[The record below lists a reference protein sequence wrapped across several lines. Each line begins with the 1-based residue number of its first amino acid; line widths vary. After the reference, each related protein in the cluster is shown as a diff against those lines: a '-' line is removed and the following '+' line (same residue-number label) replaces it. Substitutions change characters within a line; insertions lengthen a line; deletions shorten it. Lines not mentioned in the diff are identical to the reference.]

1 MDQFPASA
9 RLVVL
14 FIKAVLILAASSSVG
29 GLVTNGDPSWKE
41 SGRRR
46 KIASTLQTSPSFLF
60 TTSPT
65 DIEVRHTED
74 DIIRT
79 RKLLQTTG
87 QLPTCE
93 MNMLYSVVATTNLDY
108 KASVTLFN
116 NRELGSNWQLVYRYK
131 DYTKMTLANATGAT
145 VLTNGSLSGAPVRLV
160 DSYTLDSTG
169 IPAGGNYTFSL
180 TTELASPITSG
191 NESLLLTNV
200 SLNGLLCSQVDPAD
214 DAQLLPYSGCSSA
227 LSFFSSFS
235 GGGVGSGAANDACN
249 AAFCCGYILKELDTP
264 PVMPA
269 PAPEAEIVPAPLL
282 PLPPPETEDS
292 SKSGSTGSTLPP
304 VVEDPSAGVV
314 LPPIDG
320 GSDDGGSGGDNNN
333 NSPNNNSPNKNA
345 NNKNNND
352 NNNNSPDNSMKED
365 PSSSDDSSDNIG
377 ALLGGVIS
385 AAIILAAAVVGTA
398 WWIQNRRRRI
408 HDQQHLAEVNGQQKP
423 SNAAAATGAH
433 RLNSRIIRADINV
446 TAATNGG
453 NNNNNNSNTN
463 NNFGRRG
470 SLTSSTLSGGG
481 TRNTLTMQRVTS
493 VAGLISSS
501 NTVGNGSGGGTSSNG
516 TSALD
521 SSGGSVASSVASIEE
536 NELPQEVSLFEQ
548 LGAGAFGTVY
558 RGQWGG
564 KEVAVKV
571 LQTACASSSKELAS
585 FRQEVS
591 VLSRLRHPNIIAFL
605 AACTVA
611 PDICIIEELAEGG
624 SLHAKIHGAKG
635 RRRCC
640 PLPLRNLLAIARDIA
655 EAMVY
660 LHPKIVHRDLKSQ
673 NVLLDSF
680 GRAKVCD
687 FGIAKF
693 KDRTFVST
701 VNGQAGTPCYMA
713 PELFD
718 GAQVTEKVDV
728 YSFSILLWE
737 MLTGQVPWS
746 NVPSP
751 MQIIYYVGVLGQ
763 RMEIPEN
770 CLPSL
775 KELIEM
781 CWAESPTARPSF
793 KRILEKIKEIQEE
806 VEVNGYAELVMAAPQ
821 SDPAAGHGGDGSGSE
836 EGSQLSSTTSRG
848 ENISISSF
856 GSFALHSYASSETTV
871 TTIGG
876 GSTEVAAVAPT
887 AAGGG
892 ILSAEQDNLVTGG
905 SLA

>member
-1 MDQFPASA
+1 MHWA
-9 RLVVL
+9 
-14 FIKAVLILAASSSVG
+14 KKNKKKTLIACISSS
-29 GLVTNGDPSWKE
+29 
-41 SGRRR
+41 
-46 KIASTLQTSPSFLF
+46 SFCF
-60 TTSPT
+60 TTT
-65 DIEVRHTED
+65 DYQPLLYSLSLLNHLYADFEVRHTKD

-131 DYTKMTLANATGAT
+131 DYSKMTLESATGAT
-145 VLTNGSLSGAPVRLV
+145 ALTKGSLSGAPVRLV

-169 IPAGGNYTFSL
+169 IPAGGNHTFSL
-180 TTELASPITSG
+180 TTKFASPISSG

-200 SLNGLLCSQVDPAD
+200 SLNGLLCSQVVPAD
-214 DAQLLPYSGCSSA
+214 NDEQLPYSSCSSA

-235 GGGVGSGAANDACN
+235 GGVVGSGSANDACN
-249 AAFCCGYILKELDTP
+249 AAFCCGYILKELDAP
-264 PVMPA
+264 PVTPA
-269 PAPEAEIVPAPLL
+269 PAPEPEIEPAPLL
-282 PLPPPETEDS
+282 PLPPPEMEDS
-292 SKSGSTGSTLPP
+292 IDSDISGDILPP
-304 VVEDPSAGVV
+304 VVEVPSDGVV

-320 GSDDGGSGGDNNN
+320 GNDGSSGGGN
-333 NSPNNNSPNKNA
+333 
-345 NNKNNND
+345 NNKN
-352 NNNNSPDNSMKED
+352 SPDKTLKED
-365 PSSSDDSSDNIG
+365 PSTSDDSSADNIS

-385 AAIILAAAVVGTA
+385 AAIILVAAVVGSA
-398 WWIQNRRRRI
+398 WWIQNRRRQV
-408 HDQQHLAEVNGQQKP
+408 HDQQHLAAVHEQKP
-423 SNAAAATGAH
+423 SDAAAAGAG
-433 RLNSRIIRADINV
+433 RIIKADINV
-446 TAATNGG
+446 TAAANNGQNNNTNG
-453 NNNNNNSNTN
+453 

-470 SLTSSTLSGGG
+470 SLTSSTLGGG
-481 TRNTLTMQRVTS
+481 GARSTLTMQRVTS
-493 VAGLISSS
+493 VAGLLSGS
-501 NTVGNGSGGGTSSNG
+501 NSLVIGGGRGTSSNG
-516 TSALD
+516 TSVLG
-521 SSGGSVASSVASIEE
+521 SSGGSVASSVVSIEE
-536 NELPQEVSLFEQ
+536 SELPQEVSLFEQ

-591 VLSRLRHPNIIAFL
+591 VLSRLRHPHIIAFL

-624 SLHAKIHGAKG
+624 SLHAKLHGAKG

-640 PLPLRNLLAIARDIA
+640 PLPLRDLLAIACDIA

-673 NVLLDSF
+673 NVLLDSR

-737 MLTGQVPWS
+737 MLTGQIPWS
-746 NVPSP
+746 TVPSP

-781 CWAESPTARPSF
+781 CWSESPTDRPSF
-793 KRILEKIKEIQEE
+793 KIILEKLKEIEKE
-806 VEVNGYAELVMAAPQ
+806 VEVNGYSELVMAAPQ
-821 SDPAAGHGGDGSGSE
+821 AAPAASGDGSSCD
-836 EGSQLSSTTSRG
+836 EGSQPSSSDTARS
-848 ENISISSF
+848 ENRSISSF
-856 GSFALHSYASSETTV
+856 ETFALHSYASSETTG

-876 GSTEVAAVAPT
+876 DSTGAAVSAPT
-887 AAGGG
+887 AAAGG
-892 ILSAEQDNLVTGG
+892 ISPAEQDH
-905 SLA
+905 LA

>member
-1 MDQFPASA
+1 
-9 RLVVL
+9 
-14 FIKAVLILAASSSVG
+14 
-29 GLVTNGDPSWKE
+29 
-41 SGRRR
+41 
-46 KIASTLQTSPSFLF
+46 
-60 TTSPT
+60 
-65 DIEVRHTED
+65 
-74 DIIRT
+74 
-79 RKLLQTTG
+79 
-87 QLPTCE
+87 
-93 MNMLYSVVATTNLDY
+93 
-108 KASVTLFN
+108 
-116 NRELGSNWQLVYRYK
+116 
-131 DYTKMTLANATGAT
+131 MTLESATGAT
-145 VLTNGSLSGAPVRLV
+145 ALTTGSLTGAPVRLV
-160 DSYTLDSTG
+160 DSYSLDSTG

-180 TTELASPITSG
+180 TTEFASPGSDG
-191 NESLLLTNV
+191 DESLLLTNV
-200 SLNGLLCSQVDPAD
+200 SLNGLLCSQVIPAD
-214 DAQLLPYSGCSSA
+214 TDEPLPYSGCSSA

-249 AAFCCGYILKELDTP
+249 AAFCCGYILKDSDPP

-269 PAPEAEIVPAPLL
+269 PEPEAEPVPLL
-282 PLPPPETEDS
+282 PAPEPETEPVPLLPAPSPEIEDS
-292 SKSGSTGSTLPP
+292 IESDESDENLPI
-304 VVEDPSAGVV
+304 VVEDPSKEVEVV
-314 LPPIDG
+314 VPPIDG
-320 GSDDGGSGGDNNN
+320 DSDDSSGGGNNN
-333 NSPNNNSPNKNA
+333 NM
-345 NNKNNND
+345 KNNND
-352 NNNNSPDNSMKED
+352 
-365 PSSSDDSSDNIG
+365 SSDDSFDNDLKEETSSSDEDSADNLSV
-377 ALLGGVIS
+377 LLGGVIS
-385 AAIILAAAVVGTA
+385 AAIILAAAVIGTA

-408 HDQQHLAEVNGQQKP
+408 HDQQHLAAVTGPQKP
-423 SNAAAATGAH
+423 SDAAASGAGH
-433 RLNSRIIRADINV
+433 RNSRFFRADINV
-446 TAATNGG
+446 SAAANSGQN
-453 NNNNNNSNTN
+453 NNNNNNSN
-463 NNFGRRG
+463 NFGPRG
-470 SLTSSTLSGGG
+470 SLTSSTFGGG
-481 TRNTLTMQRVTS
+481 GSRSTLTMQHVTS
-493 VAGLISSS
+493 VAGLI
-501 NTVGNGSGGGTSSNG
+501 NGSSTVHTGGGGTSSNG
-516 TSALD
+516 TSALG
-521 SSGGSVASSVASIEE
+521 SSGGSVASSAASIEE
-536 NELPQEVSLFEQ
+536 SELPQEVTLFEQ

-611 PDICIIEELAEGG
+611 PDICIIEEIAKGG
-624 SLHAKIHGAKG
+624 SLHAKLHGAKG

-640 PLPLRNLLAIARDIA
+640 PLPLRNLLAIASDIA

-701 VNGQAGTPCYMA
+701 LNGQAGTPCYMA

-793 KRILEKIKEIQEE
+793 KTILEKLKEIEEE
-806 VEVNGYAELVMAAPQ
+806 VEVNGHAELVMAAPQ
-821 SDPAAGHGGDGSGSE
+821 PDPAAAAGGGSGDGGRGSG
-836 EGSQLSSTTSRG
+836 EGSQLSSATSRS
-848 ENISISSF
+848 ETRSMSSF
-856 GSFALHSYASSETTV
+856 GTFALHSYASSETTV
-871 TTIGG
+871 ATLEG
-876 GSTEVAAVAPT
+876 GSTGAAVFAQT
-887 AAGGG
+887 AGGN
-892 ILSAEQDNLVTGG
+892 SPAEQNHLVAGS